1 MMYEENWYGRDT
13 YNYEHV
19 LRPRKR
25 RDKMSMSET
34 KEELDTK
41 FEAEV
46 KGLLAG
52 YLPDENSRD
61 YVAFKIALLHRNYT
75 GQEMSSGGE

>member
-1 MMYEENWYGRDT
+1 MNR
-13 YNYEHV
+13 
-19 LRPRKR
+19 
-25 RDKMSMSET
+25 SEI
-34 KEELDTK
+34 KEELDAK

-61 YVAFKIALLHRNYT
+61 YVAFKIALLHRDYAE
-75 GQEMSSGGE
+75 QEMDSSGE

>member
-1 MMYEENWYGRDT
+1 MCEETWYGRDT
-13 YNYEHV
+13 YSYKRV

-25 RDKMSMSET
+25 RDKMSRTET

-41 FEAEV
+41 FEAVV

-61 YVAFKIALLHRNYT
+61 YVAFKIAVLHREYV
-75 GQEMSSGGE
+75 EMEISSSGE

>member
-1 MMYEENWYGRDT
+1 MGRT
-13 YNYEHV
+13 EV
-19 LRPRKR
+19 
-25 RDKMSMSET
+25 

-61 YVAFKIALLHRNYT
+61 YVAFKIALLHRDYAE
-75 GQEMSSGGE
+75 QEMSSSGE

>member
-1 MMYEENWYGRDT
+1 MGRT
-13 YNYEHV
+13 EV
-19 LRPRKR
+19 
-25 RDKMSMSET
+25 

-41 FEAEV
+41 FEAVV

-61 YVAFKIALLHRNYT
+61 YVAFKIAVLHREYV
-75 GQEMSSGGE
+75 EMEIGSSGE

>member
-1 MMYEENWYGRDT
+1 MNR
-13 YNYEHV
+13 
-19 LRPRKR
+19 
-25 RDKMSMSET
+25 SEI
-34 KEELDTK
+34 KEALDAK

-61 YVAFKIALLHRNYT
+61 YVAFKIALLHRDYAE
-75 GQEMSSGGE
+75 QEMGSSGE

>member
-1 MMYEENWYGRDT
+1 
-13 YNYEHV
+13 
-19 LRPRKR
+19 
-25 RDKMSMSET
+25 MSKTEV

-61 YVAFKIALLHRNYT
+61 YVAFKIAVLHREYIER
-75 GQEMSSGGE
+75 EMGSSGE

>member
-1 MMYEENWYGRDT
+1 MGRT
-13 YNYEHV
+13 EV
-19 LRPRKR
+19 
-25 RDKMSMSET
+25 

-41 FEAEV
+41 FEVEV

-61 YVAFKIALLHRNYT
+61 YVAFKIALLHRDYVE
-75 GQEMSSGGE
+75 QEMSSSGE

>member
-1 MMYEENWYGRDT
+1 MD
-13 YNYEHV
+13 
-19 LRPRKR
+19 
-25 RDKMSMSET
+25 SSEI
-34 KEELDTK
+34 KEELDAK

-61 YVAFKIALLHRNYT
+61 YVAFKITLLHRDYAE
-75 GQEMSSGGE
+75 QEIGSSGE

>member
-1 MMYEENWYGRDT
+1 MVGTHITTSVCYDLE
-13 YNYEHV
+13 
-19 LRPRKR
+19 KR
-25 RDKMSMSET
+25 SDEMNMSEL
-34 KEELDTK
+34 KEELDAK

-61 YVAFKIALLHRNYT
+61 YVAFKIAVLHRDYAE
-75 GQEMSSGGE
+75 QEMGSSGE

>member
-1 MMYEENWYGRDT
+1 MN
-13 YNYEHV
+13 
-19 LRPRKR
+19 
-25 RDKMSMSET
+25 MSET

-52 YLPDENSRD
+52 YLLDENSRD
-61 YVAFKIALLHRNYT
+61 YVAFKIAVLHREYIER
-75 GQEMSSGGE
+75 EMGSSGE

>member
-1 MMYEENWYGRDT
+1 MN
-13 YNYEHV
+13 
-19 LRPRKR
+19 
-25 RDKMSMSET
+25 MSET

-61 YVAFKIALLHRNYT
+61 YVAFKIALLHRDYVE
-75 GQEMSSGGE
+75 QEMSSSGE

>member
-1 MMYEENWYGRDT
+1 
-13 YNYEHV
+13 
-19 LRPRKR
+19 
-25 RDKMSMSET
+25 MSMSET

-46 KGLLAG
+46 KVLLAG

-61 YVAFKIALLHRNYT
+61 YVAFKIALLHRDYVE
-75 GQEMSSGGE
+75 QEMSSSGE

>member
-1 MMYEENWYGRDT
+1 MCEETWYGRDT
-13 YNYEHV
+13 YNYERV

-25 RDKMSMSET
+25 RDKMGRTEV
-34 KEELDTK
+34 KEKLDTK

-52 YLPDENSRD
+52 YLLDENSRD
-61 YVAFKIALLHRNYT
+61 YVAFKIALLHRDYVE
-75 GQEMSSGGE
+75 QEMSSSGE

>member
-1 MMYEENWYGRDT
+1 MYEENWYGRDT
-13 YNYEHV
+13 YNYERV

-25 RDKMSMSET
+25 RDKVNMSET
-34 KEELDTK
+34 KEELDAK

-52 YLPDENSRD
+52 YLTDENSRD
-61 YVAFKIALLHRNYT
+61 YVAFKIAVLHRDYT
-75 GQEMSSGGE
+75 DREIGSSGE

>member
-1 MMYEENWYGRDT
+1 MCEETWYGRDT
-13 YNYEHV
+13 YNYERV

-25 RDKMSMSET
+25 RDKMGRTEV
-34 KEELDTK
+34 KDELDTK
-41 FEAEV
+41 FEAVV

-61 YVAFKIALLHRNYT
+61 YVAFKIALLHRDYVE
-75 GQEMSSGGE
+75 QEMSSSGE